1 MGSLLRNEISR
12 YAKIIQSAGIRKD
25 AL

>member
-1 MGSLLRNEISR
+1 MGALLKNEMAR